1 MSEESRTNVVDEV
14 GARPTL
20 DIASILKLRTAAR
33 NNTVESRAL
42 QAKLNALD
50 SENINREEKTVR
62 QAVYN
67 WILGRL
73 DVADAAARTVAGS
86 LGNFVRGEVA
96 YDRGRFAEAIPLLQ
110 QAASASGNSIKAGVE
125 VAAATRASGNAAEA
139 FKQLEQLEKTA
150 GNDSDV
156 LVQKG
161 WCLEALG
168 RQEAACN
175 AYERALE
182 AEPHNAQAAFRLAYY
197 LDLRGE
203 DARAIELYKKVT
215 GQGIAFVNAMINLG
229 LLYEDKE
236 DVDAAIGCF
245 KEALKA
251 DPTNRRA
258 TLYLPPTPS
267 VSQLD
272 MYYDEGQRKE
282 TDRLESIL
290 RIPINDFEL
299 SVRSRNCLAKM
310 NIKTLGDMV
319 RKTEPELL
327 AYKNFGETSLREIK
341 QLLESKGLRLGM
353 HKEEEQKRV
362 RSQRLRLGGQE
373 NALLA
378 KPITDLEL
386 SVRSRKCMQRLNIEI
401 IGDLCEKS
409 EADLLATK
417 NFGQTSLTEIKQ
429 KLTEAGLSLRA
440 ND

>member
-33 NNTVESRAL
+33 NNTAESRAL

-50 SENINREEKTVR
+50 SETISREEKTVR

-73 DVADAAARTVAGS
+73 DVADAAARNVAGP
-86 LGNFVRGEVA
+86 LGNLVRGEVA

-110 QAASASGNSIKAGVE
+110 QAATASGNSIKAGVE

-182 AEPHNAQAAFRLAYY
+182 ADPNNAQAAFRLAYY

-229 LLYEDKE
+229 LLHEDK
-236 DVDAAIGCF
+236 DNVDDAIACF

-258 TLYLPPTPS
+258 TLYLRDAVES
-267 VSQLD
+267 LD
-272 MYYDEGQRKE
+272 MYYDEGERKE

-378 KPITDLEL
+378 KPIMDLEL